1 MGNNQKEWVDLRDDG
16 GRLYGRLNRSTLDL
30 KFVRGDREV
39 VFDLVATARDGYAVT
54 ERRVIERAPLTIANS
69 GRTI

>member
-16 GRLYGRLNRSTLDL
+16 GRLYGRLNRETLDL

-54 ERRVIERAPLTIANS
+54 ERRIVGLG
-69 GRTI
+69 GRLVDAEKKA